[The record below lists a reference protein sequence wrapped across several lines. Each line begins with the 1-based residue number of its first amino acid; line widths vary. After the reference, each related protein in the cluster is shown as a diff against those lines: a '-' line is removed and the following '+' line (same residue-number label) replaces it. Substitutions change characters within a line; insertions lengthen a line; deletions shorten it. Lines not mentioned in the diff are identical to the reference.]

1 MKSHDDIRGM
11 LPALAGDDLSETD
24 RERVERHVADCPA
37 CRSELAELRA
47 VVQAVRTT
55 PEVEPPPWL
64 AARIMARVREES
76 APRRRWWARIFMPVP
91 LRLPLEGLALLIVC
105 VFGWYLI
112 QDPGRSPQW
121 QAVAPPAQAP
131 GGNTFTSEPASPAA
145 QPLRQAAPA
154 SVQPSMPVPPPGRE
168 PAAEPV
174 FAPPPLPAK
183 DSTVRMERGRA
194 VSEALPA
201 PAAAPAQAAPEVA
214 PTAGHKA
221 ATNKHTAEMADR
233 TLSAVAGPSLRLRLA
248 VADREAI
255 PEQLQD
261 IAHRLGGTVAD
272 SGPGRGVVRVE
283 AGRLPDLLDQL
294 ARLGRVIERPE
305 GALTREGSV
314 SLQVLW

>member
-24 RERVERHVADCPA
+24 RARVERHVADCAA
-37 CRSELAELRA
+37 CRSEMAALRA

-55 PEVEPPPWL
+55 PEVDSPPWL
-64 AARIMARVREES
+64 AARIMARVREEG
-76 APRRRWWARIFMPVP
+76 APRRRWWSRLFMPVP
-91 LRLPLEGLALLIVC
+91 LRLPLEGLALLVVC

-131 GGNTFTSEPASPAA
+131 GGDVFKGEPAPPAA
-145 QPLRQAAPA
+145 EPLRQAVPA
-154 SVQPSMPVPPPGRE
+154 LEPPPMSAPPPGRA
-168 PAAEPV
+168 PVAEPV
-174 FAPPPLPAK
+174 FAPPPPPAQ
-183 DSTVRMERGRA
+183 DATVRMERGRE
-194 VSEALPA
+194 VSGALPA
-201 PAAAPAQAAPEVA
+201 PAAAPQPAVPEVA
-214 PTAGHKA
+214 PTAGLKA
-221 ATNKHTAEMADR
+221 ATNRHTSEMADR
-233 TLSAVAGPSLRLRLA
+233 SLSGVAAPSLRLRLA
-248 VADREAI
+248 VSDRETF
-255 PEQLQD
+255 PEHLRD

-305 GALTREGSV
+305 GALPREGSV